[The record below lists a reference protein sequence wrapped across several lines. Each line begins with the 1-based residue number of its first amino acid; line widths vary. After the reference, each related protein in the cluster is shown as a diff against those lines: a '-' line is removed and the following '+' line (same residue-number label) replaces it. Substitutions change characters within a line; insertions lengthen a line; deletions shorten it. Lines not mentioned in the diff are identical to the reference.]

1 MSLREKTISGAKWS
15 AIATVIIIGLGL
27 VQMTVLARI
36 IDNHQF
42 GLLTVSLV
50 IIALADTLSDFGIA
64 NSIIQRKEISHLE
77 LTTLYWLNVG
87 LGIVVCVAVFLL
99 SDLIGDLL
107 NNPDLAPLIKT
118 LSLAFVV
125 IPHGQQF
132 RALMQKELE
141 FNKIGMI
148 ETSAVLAGFTFTVV
162 SAHFWPLA
170 MTAILGYL
178 VNSAVRTLLFGY
190 FGRKIYRP
198 GLHFSLA
205 SVAPNLRFGAW
216 LASVA
221 PNLRFGAWL
230 TADSIIN
237 YLNTNLSTLVLA
249 RILGAGVAGGYNLA
263 YNVAVVPPM
272 KLNPIITRVLFPAFA
287 KIQDDTEKLRVN
299 FYKLLSVVGIIN
311 FPALLGLMVVSNNFV
326 PLVFGEKWSSI
337 IPVLQL
343 LCIVGLLRS
352 VGNPI
357 GSLLMAKARV
367 DISFKFNVF
376 KTFLFIPAIIIG
388 GQMAGA
394 IGVTL
399 GFLLVQII
407 NTILS
412 YFVMIKP
419 VLGSSYRQYILS
431 LWLPFYLSL
440 PTLVVSYA
448 LGIVLKG
455 QLALGMLLAVQ
466 IATGVLAFVVMIVL
480 SRHPL
485 VVEVKRQFCRSEKMK
500 MLLRAG

>member
-87 LGIVVCVAVFLL
+87 LGLVVCVAVFLL
-99 SDLIGDLL
+99 SDLIGDVL

-178 VNSAVRTLLFGY
+178 VNSAVRTLLFGD
-190 FGRKIYRP
+190 P
-198 GLHFSLA
+198 
-205 SVAPNLRFGAW
+205 
-216 LASVA
+216 
-221 PNLRFGAWL
+221 
-230 TADSIIN
+230 
-237 YLNTNLSTLVLA
+237 
-249 RILGAGVAGGYNLA
+249 VAGWPSMA
-263 YNVAVVPPM
+263 C
-272 KLNPIITRVLFPAFA
+272 ILFLVSGVQLFCTG
-287 KIQDDTEKLRVN
+287 I
-299 FYKLLSVVGIIN
+299 VGI
-311 FPALLGLMVVSNNFV
+311 
-326 PLVFGEKWSSI
+326 
-337 IPVLQL
+337 
-343 LCIVGLLRS
+343 
-352 VGNPI
+352 
-357 GSLLMAKARV
+357 
-367 DISFKFNVF
+367 
-376 KTFLFIPAIIIG
+376 
-388 GQMAGA
+388 
-394 IGVTL
+394 
-399 GFLLVQII
+399 
-407 NTILS
+407 
-412 YFVMIKP
+412 
-419 VLGSSYRQYILS
+419 
-431 LWLPFYLSL
+431 YLSKTYL
-440 PTLVVSYA
+440 ETKHRPIYLLKETSEETVKMHSVQPVKKQESAAKRRKDAHTAEKKNVYFPEYA
-448 LGIVLKG
+448 DK
-455 QLALGMLLAVQ
+455 
-466 IATGVLAFVVMIVL
+466 
-480 SRHPL
+480 RHA
-485 VVEVKRQFCRSEKMK
+485 SERGEI
-500 MLLRAG
+500 RA